1 MAARGAPKSQAKNTL
16 KKFKKMFDRWPK
28 VCYTVLV
35 MSEQSYLTKPSGAN
49 ARMDIAGVEGSLSY
63 IVENIGTEWCD
74 SDDITRILT
83 ESMKILE
90 GARQESRDSDGKY
103 DEWIENA

>member
-1 MAARGAPKSQAKNTL
+1 M
-16 KKFKKMFDRWPK
+16 
-28 VCYTVLV
+28 CYTVLV

-74 SDDITRILT
+74 HDDITRILT

-90 GARQESRDSDGKY
+90 GARQECRDSDGKY